1 MGPKF
6 AGWAYL
12 GVNSEMVIMRATRV
26 LGLSSVEGK
35 GMKQQWVKG
44 EVRLLAA
51 LTKASSTFWGD
62 LKLGCSSRRSLAHMR
77 GHDFISVS

>member
-44 EVRLLAA
+44 EVRLLCSIN
-51 LTKASSTFWGD
+51 KG
-62 LKLGCSSRRSLAHMR
+62 LKHLLGRPEAGMLL
-77 GHDFISVS
+77 